1 MNSNDKTVNDVTT
14 EVVIECRG
22 VSKSYLQGE
31 TTVSVLNNINLSLP
45 HGESMA
51 IIGVSGSGKSSLLN
65 LMGGLDR
72 PSSGEIFIKGQSLQ
86 GMDDKA
92 MARLRNREIGF
103 VYQLHHLLM
112 EFTALENVMMPLLI
126 AGLTRQEAANQSEVM
141 LERVGLSHRLHH
153 KPSAL
158 SGGERQRVAI
168 ARALINNP
176 SCVLMD
182 EPTGNLDVLTASRIL
197 DLIAELQQQLKT
209 SFVVVTHDVSLAKRI
224 GRVTQLQDGQ
234 LQSAGA

>member
-1 MNSNDKTVNDVTT
+1 MNSHYKAVNNVTA
-14 EVVIECRG
+14 EAVIECRD
-22 VSKSYLQGE
+22 VSKSYVQGE
-31 TTVSVLNNINLSLP
+31 TTVSVLNKINLSLL

-65 LMGGLDR
+65 LLGGLDR
-72 PSSGEIFIKGQSLQ
+72 PSSGEIFVKGQSLQ
-86 GMDDKA
+86 GLDDKA

-126 AGLTRQEAANQSEVM
+126 AGLSRQQAAVRSEAILAQ
-141 LERVGLSHRLHH
+141 VGLSHRLQHR
-153 KPSAL
+153 PSAL

-168 ARALINNP
+168 ARALVNNP
-176 SCVLMD
+176 ACVLMD
-182 EPTGNLDVLTASRIL
+182 EPTGNLDVHTASRIL
-197 DLIAELQQQLKT
+197 DLIAGLQQQLKI
-209 SFVVVTHDVSLAKRI
+209 SFVVVTHDVALAKRI
-224 GRVTQLQDGQ
+224 GHVMRLQDGQ